1 MKELDKMITN
11 KNYGKSQENVTSPFY
26 SKNSL
31 NIKYKLLDFLNEYD
45 IFDVDFTTYDDVEED
60 LATAESRKELI
71 VYLSLVKDSEEGNDE
86 FTKKIDEIINDIES
100 FNDLERN

>member
-26 SKNSL
+26 SKNPL

-45 IFDVDFTTYDDVEED
+45 IFDVDFITYDDVEED

-71 VYLSLVKDSEEGNDE
+71 NYLFLVRQAEEGNDE

>member
-1 MKELDKMITN
+1 MITN

-26 SKNSL
+26 SNNPL

>member
-1 MKELDKMITN
+1 MITN
-11 KNYGKSQENVTSPFY
+11 KNYGESQENVTSPFY
-26 SKNSL
+26 SKNPL